1 MLDDLIFALSGAT
14 ALDILVFKF
23 ANKQVRTISGNK
35 PKVFTFNGDTMKI
48 VFLHKGNKYYT
59 MDIVAHKLGSPT
71 AVQNMS
77 IIHLHSDPNYICEDD
92 IVFSDDTYTGE
103 LYIARRDGFDINL
116 VRELALRSRWL
127 MTRDGHLAK
136 IVSVKNVPI
145 LQVYGRPNGYL
156 EEIIDQVNIDLNT
169 LKINP
174 SDIFPHKYD
183 VVGLAHKTMM
193 YNRKEI
199 V

>member
-1 MLDDLIFALSGAT
+1 MLDDLIHAMSGAT
-14 ALDILVFKF
+14 ALDLLVSKF
-23 ANKQVRTISGNK
+23 ANNPVRTISGNRAK
-35 PKVFTFNGDTMKI
+35 LATFNGDTMKV
-48 VFLHKGNKYYT
+48 VFLHKGNKYY
-59 MDIVAHKLGSPT
+59 VVELVPHKLGDPMT
-71 AVQNMS
+71 VQNMS
-77 IIHLHSDPNYICEDD
+77 VIHLHSDPNYICEDD
-92 IVFSDDTYTGE
+92 IIFSE
-103 LYIARRDGFDINL
+103 NVYINRRTGFDINV

-136 IVSVKNVPI
+136 IVSVKNIPI

-156 EEIIDQVNIDLNT
+156 TEIIEQVNIDLNT

-174 SDIFPHKYD
+174 SEIFPHNYD

>member
-1 MLDDLIFALSGAT
+1 MLDDIIFALSGAT

-23 ANKQVRTISGNK
+23 ANKPVRTIGSNRA
-35 PKVFTFNGDTMKI
+35 KVFTFNGDTMKV

-59 MDIVAHKLGSPT
+59 VDIVPHKLGDPLT
-71 AVQNMS
+71 VQNMGV
-77 IIHLHSDPNYICEDD
+77 IHLHSDPNYICEDD
-92 IVFSDDTYTGE
+92 IIFTDG
-103 LYIARRDGFDINL
+103 LPYINRRDGFDINL

-199 V
+199 A

>member
-1 MLDDLIFALSGAT
+1 MLEFNVCGISAVIDAL
-14 ALDILVFKF
+14 ALKF
-23 ANKQVRTISGNK
+23 ADKPARTISGNRA
-35 PKVFTFNGDTMKI
+35 KVFTINGNTMTV
-48 VFLHKGNKYYT
+48 VFTHKGNKYYVA
-59 MDIVAHKLGSPT
+59 DIIAHKLGDLVT
-71 AVQNMS
+71 VQNMG

-92 IVFSDDTYTGE
+92 IIFTDG
-103 LYIARRDGFDINL
+103 LPYINRRKGFDINL

>member
-1 MLDDLIFALSGAT
+1 MLDDIIFALSGAT
-14 ALDILVFKF
+14 ALDVLVFKF
-23 ANKQVRTISGNK
+23 ANKPVRTIGGNRA
-35 PKVFTFNGDTMKI
+35 KVFTFNGDTMKV

-59 MDIVAHKLGSPT
+59 VDIVPHKLGDPT
-71 AVQNMS
+71 TVQNMS
-77 IIHLHSDPNYICEDD
+77 VIHLHSDPNYICEDD
-92 IVFSDDTYTGE
+92 IVFTDG
-103 LYIARRDGFDINL
+103 LPYINRRDGFDINV

-199 V
+199 A